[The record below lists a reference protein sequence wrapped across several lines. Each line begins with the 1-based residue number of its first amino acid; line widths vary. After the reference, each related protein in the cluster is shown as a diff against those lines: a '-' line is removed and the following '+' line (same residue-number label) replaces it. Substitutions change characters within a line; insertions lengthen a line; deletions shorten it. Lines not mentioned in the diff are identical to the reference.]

1 MAMQRKNAK
10 ISERDNY
17 ALWPAHLYV
26 LNRRAPRAAMMWSYW
41 KTLGIRHLL
50 RSEAMQQIC
59 ALTGLTEQRAWQI
72 VQREGMGLL
81 WWPTGEFID
90 LRSENSLRRLSYR
103 MAGVYKR
110 SYMLVPLEAYKG
122 HLGVIRALMSFPVAS
137 RSLTQPTAA
146 AYTAKCL
153 GRGRRAVTCYRNTLR
168 EMGYIKTTPVYER
181 AAKDSEGAFQRGNAW
196 YVRKPDLVLQNIA
209 YALVPKIHRAKKTV
223 LRTVYLTLAGRE
235 ETSNLNRVGFFQELA
250 YKLEDLSLDIK
261 SLSPDRSLVPLH
273 RRLTRLVSPSKLRPL
288 VMRHAE
294 RWEFIQLLE
303 KEAGRLNLLAVRL
316 QMRPQHFLPERKPLL
331 PSRRRL

>member
-1 MAMQRKNAK
+1 
-10 ISERDNY
+10 
-17 ALWPAHLYV
+17 
-26 LNRRAPRAAMMWSYW
+26 MWSYW
-41 KTLGIRHLL
+41 HYHDVRRLRRHDAVCQI
-50 RSEAMQQIC
+50 SEIM
-59 ALTGLTEQRAWQI
+59 GLTRERAWQI
-72 VQREGMGLL
+72 VQREGMNLL
-81 WWPTGEFID
+81 WWPAKDDADFIE
-90 LRSENSLRRLSYR
+90 LRSENSFRRLSYR
-103 MAGVYKR
+103 TIGVYKR
-110 SYMLVPLEAYKG
+110 SYFLVPLEAYKE
-122 HLGVIRALMSFPVAS
+122 HLGVIRALMSFPVSS

-168 EMGYIKTTPVYER
+168 AMDYIRTRPVYER
-181 AAKDSEGAFQRGNAW
+181 ASKDSEGAFQRGNAW
-196 YVRKPDLVLQNIA
+196 YVRRPDIVLQNIA

-223 LRTVYLTLAGRE
+223 LRTVYLTLVGRE

-261 SLSPDRSLVPLH
+261 ALSPDRSLVPLH

-316 QMRPQHFLPERKPLL
+316 QMRPLHFLPEKRPLL